1 MTTGTATTDRLFAS
15 VERLQGTTPWGR
27 VLDAGTGEHSLRWLS
42 ERPTEALAAVTA
54 SESMARGLREKV
66 PLRPQ
71 DRLLI
76 GNWTDPTLLAGE
88 TFDTVLADYLLGAV
102 DGFAPYFQDQLFPRL
117 RPLVRHR
124 LVTIGLAPYPDVA
137 EDEGGALIL
146 ELARLRDACILLAKH
161 RCYREYP
168 LDWTCRHLERA
179 GFTVEDAWSTP
190 IVYRERFIT
199 GQLRVCESKLGYLND
214 KALIAALRGQIES
227 LRGRAME
234 HLRRH
239 PEGIKL
245 GADWVVVGRVG

>member
-1 MTTGTATTDRLFAS
+1 VTTDRLFAS

-71 DRLLI
+71 DRLII
-76 GNWTDPTLLAGE
+76 GNWTDPTLLVGE

-124 LVTIGLAPYPDVA
+124 LYAIGLAPYPDVA

-199 GQLRVCESKLGYLND
+199 GQLRVCESKLAYLTD

-234 HLRRH
+234 HLRRN
-239 PEGIKL
+239 PDGIRF
-245 GADWVVVGRVG
+245 GADWVVVGRVPA

>member
-1 MTTGTATTDRLFAS
+1 M
-15 VERLQGTTPWGR
+15 
-27 VLDAGTGEHSLRWLS
+27 
-42 ERPTEALAAVTA
+42 TA
-54 SESMARGLREKV
+54 SEAMARGLREKV

-71 DRLLI
+71 DRLII

-88 TFDTVLADYLLGAV
+88 SFDTVLADYLLGAA
-102 DGFAPYFQDQLFPRL
+102 DGFAPTSKTSSSPACALGAPPPL
-117 RPLVRHR
+117 HHRP
-124 LVTIGLAPYPDVA
+124 GPYPDVA

-239 PEGIKL
+239 PDGIRF
-245 GADWVVVGRVG
+245 GADWVVVGRVSA

>member
-1 MTTGTATTDRLFAS
+1 MTTVATTTDRLFAS

-54 SESMARGLREKV
+54 SEAMARGLREKV

-71 DRLLI
+71 DRLII

-124 LVTIGLAPYPDVA
+124 LYTIGLAPYPDVA

-199 GQLRVCESKLGYLND
+199 GQLRVCESKLGYLSD
-214 KALIAALRGQIES
+214 KAL
-227 LRGRAME
+227 
-234 HLRRH
+234 
-239 PEGIKL
+239 
-245 GADWVVVGRVG
+245 